1 MMLFAPPPL
10 LIVKK
15 PKKYLQRHDSGAWK
29 VAYAD
34 FVTAMMALFMVL
46 WLLNGN
52 MDTRKKI
59 GGYFAN
65 TTSLAKLQTDA
76 RKSAVEPSEIK
87 RSEEMSKLKQEL
99 AQALRAEALPGRIEM
114 AVTAEGLR
122 IELVESDQGAF
133 FESGRSHPTRLGRSM
148 ISLLGKELR
157 KLPNQ
162 LTIEGHTD
170 AKPFADD
177 AAGYGNWELSADRA
191 NAARQVMVSSGVDP
205 DQVIQVRGF
214 AGRNLRYPRRPENY
228 SNRRISVIVHFVSP
242 LDEPTLGYPAQRP

>member
-1 MMLFAPPPL
+1 MMFVAPPPV
-10 LIVKK
+10 LILRK
-15 PKKYLQRHDSGAWK
+15 PRRHLPRHDSGAWK

-52 MDTRKKI
+52 ADTRKKI

-65 TTSLAKLQTDA
+65 PTSVVRPATKGSKEVSQQD
-76 RKSAVEPSEIK
+76 SEM
-87 RSEEMSKLKQEL
+87 EMLKLKQKL
-99 AQALRAEALPGRIEM
+99 SQALSTRNLPGQIDM

-133 FESGRSHPTRLGRSM
+133 FESGRPRPTRLGRQLL
-148 ISLLGKELR
+148 SLLAKELS

-170 AKPFADD
+170 AKPFLDD
-177 AAGYGNWELSADRA
+177 GSGYGNWELSADRA
-191 NAARQVMVSSGVDP
+191 NAARQVMVTSGMDP

-214 AGRNLRYPRRPENY
+214 AGRNLRYPKLPENY
-228 SNRRISVIVHFVSP
+228 SNRRISVIVQFVSAADD
-242 LDEPTLGYPAQRP
+242 LNLGYPAQTP

>member
-1 MMLFAPPPL
+1 MFVAPPPVFIL
-10 LIVKK
+10 KK
-15 PKKYLQRHDSGAWK
+15 PIRHLPRHDSGAWK

-52 MDTRKKI
+52 ADTRKKI

-65 TTSLAKLQTDA
+65 PTSAAKPAAGGLKKVPQRD
-76 RKSAVEPSEIK
+76 SEM
-87 RSEEMSKLKQEL
+87 ETLKQKL
-99 AQALRAEALPGRIEM
+99 SQALSTRNLPGQVDM

-133 FESGRSHPTRLGRSM
+133 FESGRPRPTKLGRQM
-148 ISLLGKELR
+148 ISLLARELE

-170 AKPFADD
+170 AMPFLDGRS
-177 AAGYGNWELSADRA
+177 GYGNWELSADRA
-191 NAARQVMVSSGVDP
+191 NAARQVMMTSGMDP

-214 AGRNLRYPRRPENY
+214 AGRNLRYPKLPENY
-228 SNRRISVIVHFVSP
+228 SNRRISVIVQFVSAT
-242 LDEPTLGYPAQRP
+242 DDPTSNFPAQTP